1 MGICSLYVADN
12 HIDVTS
18 LLAVQGRNDGF
29 QTDLP
34 MPYPNSLDVEILQ
47 TRACEVSVYCPFD
60 TESLG
65 VGEEMWTLVY
75 E

>member
-1 MGICSLYVADN
+1 MMASR
-12 HIDVTS
+12 H
-18 LLAVQGRNDGF
+18 
-29 QTDLP
+29 DLP

-47 TRACEVSVYCPFD
+47 TRVCEVSVYRPFD